1 MQTIINYNNS
11 LKMNPDEYVYHTT

>member
-11 LKMNPDEYVYHTT
+11 LKMNRDEYMYHTT